1 MKQSIKKVTGGS
13 LLAGLIMGIVFFF
26 SSCTKDDAG
35 VSITYA
41 ISGNASSSQTVPASS
56 NSNGSG
62 TISGT
67 YNSST
72 KVMSYTTTWSNLTGA
87 PVSGGLYT
95 GATGEA
101 GSSIAL
107 WSLGTGLTATGNIS
121 VTTTLNAQQ
130 EANLLAGKCY
140 YLLAT
145 SANASGEIR
154 GQITATAQ

>member
-1 MKQSIKKVTGGS
+1 MKQTTKRITGR
-13 LLAGLIMGIVFFF
+13 LLPSVLIMSIVFFF

-35 VSITYA
+35 VSVVYA
-41 ISGNASSSQTVPASS
+41 ISGNASGSQTVPASS

-72 KVMSYTTTWSNLTGA
+72 KVMSYTTTWTNLTGA

-107 WSLGTGLTATGNIS
+107 WSLGSGLTASGNIS
-121 VTTTLNAQQ
+121 ITTTLNAQQ